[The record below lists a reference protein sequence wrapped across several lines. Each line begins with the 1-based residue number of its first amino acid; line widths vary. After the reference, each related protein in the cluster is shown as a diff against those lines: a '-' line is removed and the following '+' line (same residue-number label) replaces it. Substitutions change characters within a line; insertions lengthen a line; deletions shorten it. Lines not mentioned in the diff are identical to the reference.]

1 MDFESFVLAA
11 STGDLTDEPAA
22 REHADAIEFRMD
34 LADDPVVALEDYDGV
49 LPIIAT
55 NRAASEG
62 GEADEDGRLDALE
75 AAAAMDAVAA
85 IDVELAS
92 ITDGD
97 GESTVETAR
106 RQGAHT
112 IASVH
117 DFTGTPPASE
127 LREFGSLAGDV
138 ADVAKIA
145 VTARDVGD
153 VLRLLSVT
161 RELTVDGDRVAT
173 MAMGEP
179 GRHSRVITPLYGSR
193 IGYAPVREERATAPG
208 QFDLET
214 FRTVFETIR

>member
-11 STGDLTDEPAA
+11 STGDLADEPAA

-34 LADDPVVALEDYDGV
+34 LADDPVVALKAYDGV

-62 GEADEDGRLDALE
+62 GNADEDGRLDALE
-75 AAAAMDAVAA
+75 AATAIDSVAA

-92 ITDGD
+92 VTDGD
-97 GESTVETAR
+97 GESTIEAAR
-106 RQGAHT
+106 GRGVHT
-112 IASVH
+112 VASVH
-117 DFTGTPPASE
+117 DFDGTPPASE

-161 RELTVDGDRVAT
+161 RELTVDGHRVAT
-173 MAMGEP
+173 MAMGDP
-179 GRHSRVITPLYGSR
+179 GRHSRVIAPLYGSR
-193 IGYAPVREERATAPG
+193 IGYAPVRKKRATAPG

-214 FRTVFETIR
+214 FRDVFETIR